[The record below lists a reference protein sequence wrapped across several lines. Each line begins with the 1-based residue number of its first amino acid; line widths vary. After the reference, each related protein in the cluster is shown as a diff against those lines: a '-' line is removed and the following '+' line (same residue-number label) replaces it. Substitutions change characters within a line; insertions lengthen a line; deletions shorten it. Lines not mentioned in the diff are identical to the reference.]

1 MTNKT
6 AALQVERVNVSFGGL
21 RALND
26 VYLEIAKNEVVG
38 LIGPNGAGKTTLFNA
53 LCGLVTPDSGELH
66 LNGKKHDF
74 PKPFELVDLGIARTL
89 QGVGLFGD
97 LTVLENVMIGAQHL
111 AQTGLISAAL
121 GRNRKDED
129 QIRNK
134 ARVALER
141 VYAGGI
147 AHRRADTL
155 AYPDTKRVA
164 IARALVSEPK
174 ILMLD
179 EPAGG
184 LGAQDIE
191 WMNSLI
197 KNLSVDMSVL
207 LIEHHMDVVMSVCSR
222 LYVLNFGEVIASGDA
237 ETVRLCAAIQ
247 QLWLLILG
255 QETTMSLNVSNLTVH
270 HGAICAVNQVSLA
283 VPTGKLAAVI
293 GANGAGKTTLLRA
306 LSGLNH
312 PTHGSIMWKG
322 ERIVGMKPEALVRRG
337 ISHVSEGKSV
347 IPELTVRE
355 NLELGAIWRRN
366 AKESKESID
375 QVVSIFPRLGE
386 RLQQRADTLS
396 GGERQMLAIGRAIMS
411 KPQLLLL
418 DEPSL
423 GLAPLVIEHIFQTI
437 RDLTT
442 SMNLTVLL
450 VEQNAMGALKIADLG
465 IVLNLGKVV
474 AINHA
479 QALIDDPA
487 VRAAYLG
494 Y

>member
-1 MTNKT
+1 
-6 AALQVERVNVSFGGL
+6 
-21 RALND
+21 
-26 VYLEIAKNEVVG
+26 
-38 LIGPNGAGKTTLFNA
+38 
-53 LCGLVTPDSGELH
+53 
-66 LNGKKHDF
+66 
-74 PKPFELVDLGIARTL
+74 
-89 QGVGLFGD
+89 
-97 LTVLENVMIGAQHL
+97 
-111 AQTGLISAAL
+111 
-121 GRNRKDED
+121 
-129 QIRNK
+129 
-134 ARVALER
+134 
-141 VYAGGI
+141 
-147 AHRRADTL
+147 
-155 AYPDTKRVA
+155 
-164 IARALVSEPK
+164 
-174 ILMLD
+174 
-179 EPAGG
+179 
-184 LGAQDIE
+184 
-191 WMNSLI
+191 
-197 KNLSVDMSVL
+197 
-207 LIEHHMDVVMSVCSR
+207 
-222 LYVLNFGEVIASGDA
+222 
-237 ETVRLCAAIQ
+237 
-247 QLWLLILG
+247 
-255 QETTMSLNVSNLTVH
+255 MSLNVSNLTVH
-270 HGAICAVNQVSLA
+270 HGAICAVNQVSIA
-283 VPTGKLAAVI
+283 VPTGKLAAII

-312 PTHGSIMWKG
+312 PTNGSVMWKG
-322 ERIVGMKPEALVRRG
+322 EKIVGLKPEVLVRRG

-386 RLQQRADTLS
+386 RIQQRADTLS

-423 GLAPLVIEHIFQTI
+423 GLAPLVIEQIFQTI

-450 VEQNAMGALKIADLG
+450 VEQNAMGALRIADLG

-474 AINHA
+474 AMNHA

>member
-1 MTNKT
+1 
-6 AALQVERVNVSFGGL
+6 
-21 RALND
+21 
-26 VYLEIAKNEVVG
+26 
-38 LIGPNGAGKTTLFNA
+38 
-53 LCGLVTPDSGELH
+53 
-66 LNGKKHDF
+66 
-74 PKPFELVDLGIARTL
+74 
-89 QGVGLFGD
+89 
-97 LTVLENVMIGAQHL
+97 
-111 AQTGLISAAL
+111 
-121 GRNRKDED
+121 
-129 QIRNK
+129 
-134 ARVALER
+134 
-141 VYAGGI
+141 
-147 AHRRADTL
+147 
-155 AYPDTKRVA
+155 
-164 IARALVSEPK
+164 
-174 ILMLD
+174 
-179 EPAGG
+179 
-184 LGAQDIE
+184 
-191 WMNSLI
+191 
-197 KNLSVDMSVL
+197 
-207 LIEHHMDVVMSVCSR
+207 
-222 LYVLNFGEVIASGDA
+222 
-237 ETVRLCAAIQ
+237 
-247 QLWLLILG
+247 
-255 QETTMSLNVSNLTVH
+255 MSLNVSNLTVH
-270 HGAICAVNQVSLA
+270 HGAICAVNQVSIA
-283 VPTGKLAAVI
+283 VPTGKLAAII

-312 PTHGSIMWKG
+312 PTHGSILWKG
-322 ERIVGMKPEALVRRG
+322 ENIVGKKPEALVRRG

-347 IPELTVRE
+347 IPEFTVRE

-386 RLQQRADTLS
+386 RIQQRADTLS

-423 GLAPLVIEHIFQTI
+423 GLAPLVIEQIFQTI